1 LGQFKRSA
9 FRISPGRIAFIFS
22 PTETEEPASNPFQE
36 AVYSKL
42 KETVDSI
49 RGRYSRPPALGLI
62 LGSGLGAYADCFE
75 DRTII
80 PFGELPHFPSS
91 TVTGHSGNL
100 ILGKAEGVPVVAL
113 QGRVHLYEGY
123 TIEQVAYPARVLA
136 CLGIR
141 TLIVTNTA
149 GGINLDFRPGDLM
162 LITDHI
168 NMMGAN
174 PLVGPN
180 VDQLG
185 PRFPDM
191 SEAYDGGLGQIAQ
204 DIARERNI
212 NLREGVYV
220 GLCGPSYETP
230 AEIRMYRIL
239 GADAVGMSTVP
250 EVIVA
255 GHMGIRV
262 LGISCITNMAAGI
275 LPRKLT
281 HQEVIDAADRVRDK
295 FLSLLQGIIPRVA
308 DAGFC

>member
-1 LGQFKRSA
+1 
-9 FRISPGRIAFIFS
+9 
-22 PTETEEPASNPFQE
+22 
-36 AVYSKL
+36 VYAKL

-49 RGRYSRPPALGLI
+49 RARCSSQPALGLI
-62 LGSGLGAYADCFE
+62 LGSGLGAYADRFE

-80 PFGELPHFPSS
+80 PFGDLPHFPHS
-91 TVTGHSGNL
+91 TAAGHSGNL
-100 ILGKAEGVPVVAL
+100 VIGKAEELAAVAL

-123 TIEQVAYPARVLA
+123 TMEQVAYPARVLG

-141 TLIVTNTA
+141 TLIVTNAA

-180 VDQLG
+180 IDELG
-185 PRFPDM
+185 LRFPDM
-191 SEAYDGGLGQIAQ
+191 SEAYSGVLRKIAV
-204 DIARERNI
+204 DVARQRSI

-230 AEIRMYRIL
+230 AEIRMYRML

-250 EVIVA
+250 EVIAA

-262 LGISCITNMAAGI
+262 LGISCISNMAAGI

-281 HQEVIDAADRVRDK
+281 HQEVIETTERMKDK
-295 FLSLLQGIIPRVA
+295 FLSLLQGIIPRIA
-308 DAGFC
+308 QTDL

>member
-1 LGQFKRSA
+1 M
-9 FRISPGRIAFIFS
+9 
-22 PTETEEPASNPFQE
+22 
-36 AVYSKL
+36 YSKL

-49 RGRYSRPPALGLI
+49 RARCSRLPALGLI
-62 LGSGLGAYADCFE
+62 LGSGLGAYADSFE
-75 DRTII
+75 DRTVI
-80 PFGELPHFPSS
+80 PFSELPHFPSS
-91 TVTGHSGNL
+91 TVAGHAGNL
-100 ILGKAEGVPVVAL
+100 VIGNAEGVPAVAL

-123 TIEQVAYPARVLA
+123 SIEQVAYPARVLG
-136 CLGIR
+136 CLGINA
-141 TLIVTNTA
+141 LVVTNAA

-174 PLVGPN
+174 PLAGSN
-180 VDQLG
+180 MDELG

-191 SEAYDGGLGQIAQ
+191 SEAYSGALRKIALEA
-204 DIARERNI
+204 ARRRSMS
-212 NLREGVYV
+212 LREGIYV
-220 GLCGPSYETP
+220 GVCGPSYETP
-230 AEIRMYRIL
+230 AEIRMYRTL

-281 HQEVIDAADRVRDK
+281 HQEVIDTAERVKDK
-295 FLSLLQGIIPRVA
+295 FLTFLQEIIPRI
-308 DAGFC
+308 AGKEGV

>member
-1 LGQFKRSA
+1 
-9 FRISPGRIAFIFS
+9 
-22 PTETEEPASNPFQE
+22 
-36 AVYSKL
+36 VYAKL

-49 RGRYSRPPALGLI
+49 RGHCSLQPALGLI

-75 DRTII
+75 DRTVI
-80 PFGELPHFPSS
+80 PFGELPHFPPS
-91 TVTGHSGNL
+91 TIAGHSGNL
-100 ILGKAEGVPVVAL
+100 VIGKAEGVPAVAL

-123 TIEQVAYPARVLA
+123 TIEEVAYPARVLG
-136 CLGIR
+136 CLGVR
-141 TLIVTNTA
+141 TLIITNAA

-168 NMMGAN
+168 NMIGVN
-174 PLVGPN
+174 PLTGPN
-180 VDQLG
+180 IDELG
-185 PRFPDM
+185 LRFPDM
-191 SEAYDGGLGQIAQ
+191 SEAYSGALRKIAV
-204 DIARERNI
+204 DVARQRSI

-230 AEIRMYRIL
+230 AEIRMYRML

-255 GHMGIRV
+255 SHMGIRV

-281 HQEVIDAADRVRDK
+281 HREVIDTAERVKDK
-295 FLSLLQGIIPRVA
+295 FLSLLQGIVPRIA
-308 DAGFC
+308 QTDL